1 MANSVPRPGGGGVA
15 DDPIAASAIRRYE
28 ERLAKDPTSLA
39 FAPLADAYRKAGR
52 VKEAIALCR
61 EGLHRHPDHPGA
73 RVILAK
79 AYAADGNEEEALA
92 ELNKVAAQTPDDAQC
107 HRLLADLYRKAGDLS
122 QAVAHLERV
131 VALDP
136 GSKDARAALNLLK
149 GNPLQGESQGVRRLL
164 LDDDTFATV
173 TFGTLC
179 LQQGLLDEAAAIF
192 VRVLRKEPANRAAKE
207 RLEEVLRAKTQRK
220 RGPG

>member
-1 MANSVPRPGGGGVA
+1 MADNVPRPGGGGVA
-15 DDPIAASAIRRYE
+15 GDPIIASAIRRYE

-52 VKEAIALCR
+52 IKEAIALCR
-61 EGLHRHPDHPGA
+61 EGLNRHPDYPAA

-79 AYAADGNEEEALA
+79 ACAADGNEEEALA
-92 ELNKVAAQTPDDAQC
+92 ELNRVVALTPDDVQC

-122 QAVAHLERV
+122 RAGVHLERV

-136 GSKDARAALNLLK
+136 GDKEAKTTIDLLK
-149 GNPLQGESQGVRRLL
+149 GKAPPGESQGVRRLL

-173 TFGTLC
+173 TFGGLC

-192 VRVLRKEPANRAAKE
+192 VRVLRREPANRAARE

-220 RGPG
+220 RGSG